1 MVLINP
7 NIAAVQT
14 SKNLGQG
21 QPTPARTRTRCPSCP
36 SEPTGSRTSSRR
48 RARTACFEPSLDCC
62 VVKVPRWDL
71 SKFSKV
77 STQLGSSMSSGA

>member
-1 MVLINP
+1 MYVQLCLGKDLVSLCNSINK
-7 NIAAVQT
+7 T
-14 SKNLGQG
+14 
-21 QPTPARTRTRCPSCP
+21 T
-36 SEPTGSRTSSRR
+36 
-48 RARTACFEPSLDCC
+48 TACFEPSLDCC

>member
-1 MVLINP
+1 MSVQLCLGKDLVSIRNSINK
-7 NIAAVQT
+7 T
-14 SKNLGQG
+14 
-21 QPTPARTRTRCPSCP
+21 T
-36 SEPTGSRTSSRR
+36 
-48 RARTACFEPSLDCC
+48 TACFEPSLDCC

>member
-1 MVLINP
+1 MDGCMSVQLCLGKDLVSIRNSINK
-7 NIAAVQT
+7 T
-14 SKNLGQG
+14 
-21 QPTPARTRTRCPSCP
+21 T
-36 SEPTGSRTSSRR
+36 
-48 RARTACFEPSLDCC
+48 TACFEPSLDCC

>member
-1 MVLINP
+1 MDGCMYVQLCLGKDLVSIRNSINK
-7 NIAAVQT
+7 T
-14 SKNLGQG
+14 
-21 QPTPARTRTRCPSCP
+21 T
-36 SEPTGSRTSSRR
+36 
-48 RARTACFEPSLDCC
+48 TACFEPSLDCC

>member
-1 MVLINP
+1 MSVQLCLGKDLVSLRNSINK
-7 NIAAVQT
+7 T
-14 SKNLGQG
+14 
-21 QPTPARTRTRCPSCP
+21 TP
-36 SEPTGSRTSSRR
+36 
-48 RARTACFEPSLDCC
+48 ACFEPSLDCC

>member
-1 MVLINP
+1 MDGCIYVQLCLGKDLVSIRNSINK
-7 NIAAVQT
+7 T
-14 SKNLGQG
+14 
-21 QPTPARTRTRCPSCP
+21 T
-36 SEPTGSRTSSRR
+36 
-48 RARTACFEPSLDCC
+48 TACFEPSLDYC